1 MSNNRC
7 NETAVISLQFSK
19 DYVESLLVLL
29 LETFV
34 AVIAWPFSF
43 HTRRIYS
50 VHCAAHNATI
60 LLSYFKYINEQNLF
74 QYLTRKLIL
83 LTCRLYNFY

>member
-19 DYVESLLVLL
+19 DYVESHLVLL

-34 AVIAWPFSF
+34 AVIGGHFPF
-43 HTRRIYS
+43 TLVAYTVCTARP
-50 VHCAAHNATI
+50 TMQQ
-60 LLSYFKYINEQNLF
+60 SYY
-74 QYLTRKLIL
+74 LIL
-83 LTCRLYNFY
+83 